1 MEFAKKRFGQ
11 NFISDKNL
19 INKIINILD
28 PEPNHLIIEIGPGR
42 GALTRELCQR
52 FAKVIAIEIDQDM
65 EAILRSA
72 IPQPNFELILQDVL
86 EVDLKTL
93 IDGEYKKVSL
103 ISNTPY
109 YITSEIIFRTFDL
122 VGVLDRAVFM
132 VQKEVAQRICAK
144 QNENNYNNLSVASQF
159 YATVKLEFIVN
170 KNMFRPVPKVD
181 SAIVSMQF
189 QKQNLTKV
197 SDAKKFVAVV
207 RKLFNNKRK
216 TILNNLSNVTLSK
229 STAETILNSLQIA
242 NNLRPENISL
252 EDYIKIFTEVEY
264 ENKSESKSKL
274 DTKS

>member
-229 STAETILNSLQIA
+229 STAENILNSLQIA